1 MPGNRSAVIPL
12 KRGRSAAVSLA
23 TFMSFM
29 ASRRTLWRGGREG
42 EGRGEGGNEER
53 EGGEQMGKCL
63 I

>member
-23 TFMSFM
+23 TFTSFM

-42 EGRGEGGNEER
+42 RGERGGENEER
-53 EGGEQMGKCL
+53 EGGNRWENA
-63 I
+63 